1 MEGKNYGSY
10 KGRPLP
16 GDVDVSAIGCLQGRR
31 GKKADTFEGKGG
43 SHLKRE
49 EAPARV
55 HGGGDEGD
63 RLVVEKAAVGVRGS
77 RGMYLRAGRK
87 M

>member
-1 MEGKNYGSY
+1 MQSDAFRGEG
-10 KGRPLP
+10 
-16 GDVDVSAIGCLQGRR
+16 A
-31 GKKADTFEGKGG
+31 KKQIPSRAKGG

-87 M
+87 YMNMKKSSQVD